1 MKNNNIIYKNQIQK
15 KYLNTKIEN
24 RLKINF
30 PKIFL
35 KFYKDKDIPNNPFY
49 TLNKNYDYK
58 FNKKELFKFKKYK
71 KVVIIGMGGSIL
83 GANAIYSFLK
93 KKIKKEFLFL
103 NNIDETKL
111 EFIKKKKDLNKTLFL
126 IISKSGNTIETL
138 SNLFALKVVKKK
150 AKNIIIISEKSNNFL
165 YSYAKKM
172 NIYHIEHKNYIGGR
186 FSVFSETGIVPA
198 LLMGLDINKFK
209 ANTLNC
215 FKQKNKSFLKNSS
228 INMTNLLNT
237 GKIKNLIFVNY
248 LPELNEFF
256 YWCQQLIAESLG
268 KKNKG
273 FLPLVSSAPRDHHS
287 LLQLYLDGPSD
298 KIFNIFSLRS
308 KKKKNIIN
316 LSDNNFNFLKGKAL
330 NEIKRAQKNALIQSL
345 KKNKIPFREIEISEI
360 NEDTLGELFSYFML
374 ETAIIGKLL
383 NINPFDQPAVEEV
396 KITTKKL
403 LT

>member
-1 MKNNNIIYKNQIQK
+1 
-15 KYLNTKIEN
+15 
-24 RLKINF
+24 
-30 PKIFL
+30 
-35 KFYKDKDIPNNPFY
+35 
-49 TLNKNYDYK
+49 
-58 FNKKELFKFKKYK
+58 
-71 KVVIIGMGGSIL
+71 MGGSIL
-83 GANAIYSFLK
+83 GANAIYTFLK
-93 KKIKKEFLFL
+93 KKIKKNFLFI

-111 EFIKKKKDLNKTLFL
+111 EFIKKKGDLDKTLFL

-138 SNLFALKVVKKK
+138 SNFFALKVVKKK
-150 AKNIIIISEKSNNFL
+150 AKNVIIISEKSNNFL
-165 YSYAKKM
+165 YSYARKM

-186 FSVFSETGIVPA
+186 FSVFSETGMVPA
-198 LLMGLDINKFK
+198 LLMGLDIKRFK
-209 ANTLNC
+209 TSALNC
-215 FKQKNKSFLKNSS
+215 FKQKHKSFLKNSS
-228 INMTNLLNT
+228 INLSNVLNS

-248 LPELNEFF
+248 VPELNKFF

-273 FLPLVSSAPRDHHS
+273 FLPFVSTAPRDHHS

-316 LSDNNFNFLKGKAL
+316 LNDNNFNFLKGKGL
-330 NEIKRAQKNALIQSL
+330 NEIKIAQKNALVQSL

-360 NEDTLGELFSYFML
+360 NEGTLGELFSYFML

-396 KITTKKL
+396 KISTKKL

>member
-1 MKNNNIIYKNQIQK
+1 MKNKKIIYKNNIQK
-15 KYLNTKIEN
+15 KYLDS
-24 RLKINF
+24 RIN
-30 PKIFL
+30 K
-35 KFYKDKDIPNNPFY
+35 
-49 TLNKNYDYK
+49 TLNKKYPEILKNIFSNLK
-58 FNKKELFKFKKYK
+58 TNKNTFYLFSKNFKLNFKLQDLNKFKKFK
-71 KVVIIGMGGSIL
+71 TVVIIGMGGSIL
-83 GANAIYSFLK
+83 GSEALYYFLQD
-93 KKIKKEFLFL
+93 KIKKDFLFF
-103 NNIDETKL
+103 NNIDQDKIKRL
-111 EFIKKKKDLNKTLFL
+111 KAKKNLKRILFIV
-126 IISKSGNTIETL
+126 ISKSGNTIETL
-138 SNLFALKVVKKK
+138 SNFFALNIVKKNT
-150 AKNIIIISEKSNNFL
+150 KNIIIISEKSNNFL
-165 YSYAKKM
+165 YLYAKKM

-198 LLMGLDINKFK
+198 LLMGLDIKKFK
-209 ANTLNC
+209 ASALNC
-215 FKQKNKSFLKNSS
+215 FKQKNKLFLKNSS
-228 INMTNLLNT
+228 INMSNVLNR

-256 YWCQQLIAESLG
+256 FWCQQLIAESLG

-273 FLPLVSSAPRDHHS
+273 FLPFVSTAPRDHHS

-316 LSDNNFNFLKGKAL
+316 LNDNNFNFLKGKGL
-330 NEIKRAQKNALIQSL
+330 NEIKIAQKNALIQSL

-360 NEDTLGELFSYFML
+360 NEGTLGELFSYFML

-396 KITTKKL
+396 KISTKQL